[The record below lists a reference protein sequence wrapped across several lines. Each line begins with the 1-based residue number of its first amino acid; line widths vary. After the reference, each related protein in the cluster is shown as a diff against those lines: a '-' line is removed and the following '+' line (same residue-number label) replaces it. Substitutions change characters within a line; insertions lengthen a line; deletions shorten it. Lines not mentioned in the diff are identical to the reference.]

1 MLILINDIIDI
12 SIIDSSY
19 ELNFQNDNFDIIEV
33 FNFCFRVLN
42 IMIEYKGMGNSI
54 KTSLEIDKEVPFII
68 NSDEMR
74 IKQVLLNLISNS
86 IKFTKKGHIKIKA
99 KLINNNQ
106 IRISVEDS
114 GIGIDKKN

>member
-1 MLILINDIIDI
+1 
-12 SIIDSSY
+12 
-19 ELNFQNDNFDIIEV
+19 
-33 FNFCFRVLN
+33 
-42 IMIEYKGMGNSI
+42 
-54 KTSLEIDKEVPFII
+54 
-68 NSDEMR
+68 MR

-114 GIGIDKKN
+114 GIGIDKKKIKYFIFRLWKIRRL